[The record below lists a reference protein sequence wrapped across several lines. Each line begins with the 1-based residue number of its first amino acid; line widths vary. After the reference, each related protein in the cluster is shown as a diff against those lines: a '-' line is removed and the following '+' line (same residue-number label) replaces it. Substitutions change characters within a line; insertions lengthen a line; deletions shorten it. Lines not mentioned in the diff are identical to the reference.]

1 LWRKGAHVFLKNSL
15 ISLSSDSLTTG
26 SYKKKVGLTPKELAM
41 ELQEMR
47 KEIDNHTVDLRRLGN
62 IQSKS
67 EMITQLPLF
76 RKDETASNY
85 LHTRPEMNT
94 PHRTCI
100 LENGSRFFL
109 KCRAN
114 FLGNRGSE
122 NTVEKYDTRMS
133 GNLLSKSMSDLLKE
147 ADNLKIKS
155 LANKERLKSETRD
168 QGTFGDDSAACSL
181 HEKGLWV
188 DKYAPKVFSQLLS
201 PEKTNREVLRAL
213 KLWDDYVFRGK
224 KSVPS
229 HDTFN
234 FKKSDKNTGDNISSP
249 KSVKKRKV
257 SDEEEKQD
265 NDENAPDGRN
275 VRTWLHLRLT

>member
-1 LWRKGAHVFLKNSL
+1 MFLKNNSF
-15 ISLSSDSLTTG
+15 ICPSSDSLTAG

-47 KEIDNHTVDLRRLGN
+47 KEIDNHTVDLRRLVKV
-62 IQSKS
+62 QSKS

-76 RKDETASNY
+76 RRDETSSNY
-85 LHTRPEMNT
+85 LHTRPEINA
-94 PHRTCI
+94 PQRTCI

-109 KCRAN
+109 KRRVN
-114 FLGNRGSE
+114 YLGNRGSE

-155 LANKERLKSETRD
+155 IANKERLRSEARD
-168 QGTFGDDSAACSL
+168 QVVFGDDSAACSL

-213 KLWDDYVFRGK
+213 KLWDNYVFRGK

-229 HDTFN
+229 QDAFS
-234 FKKSDKNTGDNISSP
+234 FKKSEKNIGDNISSP
-249 KSVKKRKV
+249 KSVKKRKI
-257 SDEEEKQD
+257 SDEEEKHD
-265 NDENAPDGRN
+265 NDENASDGRN
-275 VRTWLHLRLT
+275 VRTW